1 MMHKV
6 LVSAPCWALT
16 LCLLLIAGAAL
27 ALAPV
32 PPLKARVTDLT
43 GTLTARQK
51 ASIERELKAFEAR
64 KGSQIAVLIVPTTR
78 PEAIEQYSIRVVDK
92 WKLGRK
98 NVDDGALLL
107 IAKNDRALRIEV
119 GYGLEGALP
128 DAIANRII
136 DEIITPRLKRG
147 DFYGGIQA
155 GVQTMM
161 KVVQSEP
168 LPKPIRH
175 AQENGSSP
183 AFTLPGIIFFAFI
196 VGQLFR
202 GFIGS
207 LPTALGMA
215 AVSAG
220 MAWLLLGTFLGG
232 LLCGLVVLV
241 ILLFG
246 GPYINGSFGRDGY
259 YSRGGYWG
267 GGLGGFGTSGSL
279 SGGGFSGGGGGFGGG
294 GASGR
299 W

>member
-1 MMHKV
+1 MHKV

-27 ALAPV
+27 ALMPV
-32 PPLKARVTDLT
+32 PPLKERVTDLT
-43 GTLTARQK
+43 GTLTAQQK

-92 WKLGRK
+92 WKLGRT

-161 KVVQSEP
+161 KVVQSEL

-183 AFTLPGIIFFAFI
+183 VFTLPSIIFFAFI

-232 LLCGLVVLV
+232 LLCGLVILV

-246 GPYINGSFGRDGY
+246 GPYINGSFGRGGY

-267 GGLGGFGTSGSL
+267 GGLGGFGTSGGL